1 MDTRNLVRH
10 ANQILSHFFVIFWI
24 KIPFGIYEDLDM
36 CVCVKSKEP
45 TDGPLACKE
54 LTAASVISVY

>member
-24 KIPFGIYEDLDM
+24 KIPVGIYEDLDM
-36 CVCVKSKEP
+36 CVCEVKRAHRWP
-45 TDGPLACKE
+45 PGL
-54 LTAASVISVY
+54 